1 MPFGQ
6 MISYLQTVIQ
16 DRQANPQPNSYT
28 NQLLA
33 EGLPRI
39 AQKVGEEG
47 VEVVVAALAQSDE
60 ALLGEIADWMYH
72 TSVLL
77 TKRGLTW
84 EQVEAILQQRH
95 TPK

>member
-1 MPFGQ
+1 
-6 MISYLQTVIQ
+6 MISHLQAVIQ
-16 DRQANPQPNSYT
+16 DRQANPQPTSYT

-60 ALLGEIADWMYH
+60 ALLGEVADWVYH

-77 TKRGLTW
+77 VKRGLTW
-84 EQVEAILQQRH
+84 EQVEAVLQQRH
-95 TPK
+95 AQPKGN